1 MISEGVYIGA
11 YAIVLGKIK
20 VGKNAIIGAGCVVT
34 KNVPDNA
41 VAVGNPMRIIAH

>member
-41 VAVGNPMRIIAH
+41 VAKLSPLSRTF